1 MKLISSILFVI
12 GVAVVLSTALYV
24 DSAEACGGAVCGGE
38 KQVQADA
45 HDGGAE
51 CKDKVAVQSG
61 CGDCESK
68 TSLKA
73 ADGGAECK
81 DKAALKA
88 ADGGAECKDK
98 AAIKAADGGSCEC
111 PVHTSGESGHYKVG
125 DKVALHVA
133 LSDCCGQ
140 EVNLNEARKN
150 SKALVL
156 AFYSARCPVV
166 KAYNSRIVSL
176 ADEYRDQGATFLA
189 LNSNINETV
198 KEIHEYK
205 SKHSLSFPT
214 LIDKDSRFANAF
226 QAEVTP
232 HIYVIDKE
240 GVLRYRGPVDD
251 SQDAA
256 GIKNNFLRTAI
267 EEVLEGKNV
276 KQAEVDAFGCSIR
289 RL

>member
-1 MKLISSILFVI
+1 M
-12 GVAVVLSTALYV
+12 
-24 DSAEACGGAVCGGE
+24 E
-38 KQVQADA
+38 
-45 HDGGAE
+45 
-51 CKDKVAVQSG
+51 
-61 CGDCESK
+61 
-68 TSLKA
+68 A
-73 ADGGAECK
+73 ADDCCGSHASSQANSVGG
-81 DKAALKA
+81 
-88 ADGGAECKDK
+88 DGELESSTQ
-98 AAIKAADGGSCEC
+98 AADGGSCNC
-111 PVHTSGESGHYKVG
+111 PIHTSGKSGHYKVG

-150 SKALVL
+150 SKVLVL

-176 ADEYRDQGATFLA
+176 ADEFGDQEVTFLA
-189 LNSNINETV
+189 LNSNINESV
-198 KEIHEYK
+198 EEIHEYK
-205 SKHSLSFPT
+205 SKHSLNFPT

-256 GIKNNFLRTAI
+256 GVKRQFLRTAL

-276 KQAEVDAFGCSIR
+276 NQAEVDAFGCAIR